1 MKKCEIYRLDPVTKQ
16 TEVITLTDQYGLL
29 LTETIRMI
37 NEAEDPVFVCISFR
51 ESSVLL
57 PKGEIQYIVT
67 SEVKDV

>member
-1 MKKCEIYRLDPVTKQ
+1 MKKCEIYRLDPTTKQ

-37 NEAEDPVFVCISFR
+37 NEADDPVFVCIGFG

>member
-1 MKKCEIYRLDPVTKQ
+1 MKKCEIYRLDWSTKK

-37 NEAEDPVFVCISFR
+37 NEAEDSVFVCINFG

-57 PKGEIQYIVT
+57 PKGDIQYIVT

>member
-37 NEAEDPVFVCISFR
+37 NEAEDPVFVCISFG

>member
-1 MKKCEIYRLDPVTKQ
+1 MKKCEIYRLDPTTKQ
-16 TEVITLTDQYGLL
+16 TEVITLTDQYAFLP
-29 LTETIRMI
+29 TETIRMI
-37 NEAEDPVFVCISFR
+37 NEAEGPVFVCISFG

>member
-1 MKKCEIYRLDPVTKQ
+1 MKKCEIYRLDKTTQ
-16 TEVITLTDQYGLL
+16 ETEVITLTDQYGLL

-37 NEAEDPVFVCISFR
+37 NEAEDPVFVCISFG